1 MKEHRICLAVFVIL
15 VAGRAGMAAPVVY
28 LGADE
33 QTGASR
39 AVVVEGEALAH
50 TGQVLALD
58 KQGKL
63 IGEGSADTQLAH
75 ALFNLET
82 ALAAGGSGIEHLVK
96 LNVYVD
102 IPRTADK
109 CRKLFA
115 KRFPGPVRPAMSWV
129 CTPLTHPK
137 AVLAL
142 DAVAVVPGDE
152 TTKVVRR
159 RCKALAGDDRL
170 ADVAILPCGEAVY
183 VSGMAERGD
192 NMAAATAKTLES
204 LLQAIGHLGLDRKH
218 VVQLKAFLGPLDEAD
233 AVKQQVSKAFP
244 DRPAPPVV
252 LVEWDSSLPI
262 EIEMIAYVPASKSAA
277 PASGTVS
284 YFTPPGVTASP
295 VYSRL
300 ARIHGGKRIYISGLY
315 AEEPGD
321 GQAQVRSIF
330 GTLEGIAKEAGTD
343 FRHLV
348 KATYFVAD
356 KDASTML
363 NKLRPE
369 YYDPQR
375 PPAASKAMVQ
385 GVGMSGRSITL
396 DMIAVTPK

>member
-1 MKEHRICLAVFVIL
+1 MKQHRVFLAVFVIL
-15 VAGRAGMAAPVVY
+15 VAGRVGMAASVVY

-33 QTGASR
+33 QTGACR
-39 AVVVEGEALAH
+39 AVVVEGQALAH

-58 KQGKL
+58 KQGNL

-75 ALFNLET
+75 AIFNLET

-102 IPRTADK
+102 SPRTADR
-109 CRKLFA
+109 CRRLFA
-115 KRFPGPVRPAMSWV
+115 KRFSGPVRPAMSWV

-142 DAVAVVPGDE
+142 DAVAVVPKDT

-192 NMAAATAKTLES
+192 GMTAATAKTLES
-204 LLQAIGHLGLDRKH
+204 LVQAIGHLGLDRTH
-218 VVQLKAFLGPLDEAD
+218 VVQLKAFLGSMDEAD
-233 AVKQQVSKAFP
+233 AVREQVSKAFP
-244 DRPAPPVV
+244 GGPAPPVV
-252 LVEWDSSLPI
+252 LVEWDSGLPI
-262 EIEMIAYVPASKSAA
+262 EIEMIACAPTGKSTA
-277 PASGTVS
+277 PASDTVS

-300 ARIHGGKRIYISGLY
+300 ARVHGGKRVYISGLY
-315 AEEPGD
+315 ADEPGD
-321 GQAQVRSIF
+321 GHAQVRSIF
-330 GTLEGIAKEAGTD
+330 GTLKGIAKEAGTD
-343 FRHLV
+343 LLHLV
-348 KATYFVAD
+348 KATYCVSD
-356 KDASTML
+356 KDASSML

-385 GVGMSGRSITL
+385 GVGLSGRSITL